1 MGLFIVGIYMIGL
14 SALSIYDVV
23 KHRNYMIKEPYF
35 HSYDF
40 QNEVY
45 NYCENIN
52 NFYVYY
58 KDYNEKFGEIKATK
72 EDMEG
77 LKIFYQDKLK
87 NKQAE
92 IESMYSNYI
101 HEAERVSDKDKANKL
116 TDEKNKKLEEAVK
129 ENTKTD
135 EEIKK
140 EVASRVDKDYENIKK
155 AIESRKD
162 IKYYIKDARS
172 KKVYTNL
179 YDGTNVDEYIKNKS
193 LYSITFPLKYAGNE
207 EFQGTNRMF
216 RNSNLEEVRII
227 IPKYLDSSGYI
238 LKNYEYYNSIKSRV
252 TKELLV
258 GIGALIIGLLILI
271 GVKRDTNLKL
281 LRLEKV
287 RKIYSDM
294 PLDLRVFIFTIYTVM
309 MLTYLANL
317 NFFYKPLRIDHFIKL
332 TTISIYVAYAMFNI
346 KDAIKLWKNKK
357 ELSIQ
362 WQNSLIIK
370 VLDVSRDSSI
380 NRNIKL
386 KIATIIGI
394 SVMLAM
400 FVLLVPVFILHNL
413 LIGSIISIAYV
424 VLLVRYLFKKADYLN
439 EVLMATEKMVQ
450 GNLDCV
456 IQEKG
461 QGVISKIAYNI
472 NNMKTGYKKSVEQQL
487 KSERL
492 KAELITNVSHD
503 LKTPLTSII
512 NYIELLKNE
521 DLSAEEIRG
530 YIGVLD
536 KKSERLKVLIEDLFE
551 ASKMSSGGVELN
563 IEKIDVAALLK
574 QSIAEFDEKI
584 KKASLILK
592 FNCDKKNVYINLDGK
607 KTWRVFQNLMSNIVK
622 YSQPN
627 TRIYVDLT
635 EEDNSVTIVMKNIAA
650 YEMDFSVDEIFER
663 FKRGDKSRKTEGSG
677 LGLAI
682 ANSIVELQGGIL
694 NIEIDGDLFKAI
706 VKFNK

>member
-1 MGLFIVGIYMIGL
+1 MIAL
-14 SALSIYDVV
+14 SALCIYDAV
-23 KHRNYMIKEPYF
+23 KHSDYMGKEAYF
-35 HSYDF
+35 KSGNF

-45 NYCENIN
+45 GYCKNIE

-72 EDMEG
+72 QDMDG
-77 LKIFYQDKLK
+77 LKLFYQDKLK
-87 NKQAE
+87 NKQME
-92 IESMYSNYI
+92 IENAYNNDI
-101 HEAERVSDKDKANKL
+101 HEAERTLDKDKANKL
-116 TDEKNKKLEEAVK
+116 VNEKNKKLEEAIK

-135 EEIKK
+135 EEIRK
-140 EVASRVDKDYENIKK
+140 EVGSRSDKDYENIKK
-155 AIESRKD
+155 DIQSRKD

-172 KKVYTNL
+172 KEIYSNL
-179 YDGTNVDEYIKNKS
+179 EGITDVDEYIKNKS
-193 LYSITFPLKYAGNE
+193 LYSVRLPLQYTGD
-207 EFQGTNRMF
+207 NRYFGGPDVIF
-216 RNSNLEEVRII
+216 RNHNWEGYIM
-227 IPKYLDSSGYI
+227 IPKDLNSYDYI
-238 LKNYEYYNSIKSRV
+238 LKSYKYYNSVESRV
-252 TKELLV
+252 AKEILV
-258 GIGALIIGLLILI
+258 GIGSLIIGVLILI
-271 GVKRDTNLKL
+271 AVKKNSNFKL
-281 LRLEKV
+281 LYCDKV
-287 RKIYSDM
+287 RKIYSNI

-309 MLTYLANL
+309 MLTYLINL
-317 NFFYKPLRIDHFIKL
+317 NFFYKPLKIDHFIKI
-332 TTISIYVAYAMFNI
+332 TTISIYVAYAVFNI
-346 KDAIKLWKNKK
+346 KGAIKLWKSKK

-362 WQNSLIIK
+362 WQNSLVIK
-370 VLDVSRDSSI
+370 VLNVSRKSSI

-386 KIATIIGI
+386 KIVTIIGI
-394 SVMLAM
+394 SVILAM
-400 FVLLVPVFILHNL
+400 FVLLVFGITMHNI
-413 LIGSIISIAYV
+413 LIGGIISITYL

-450 GNLDCV
+450 GDLDC
-456 IQEKG
+456 IIEEKG

-472 NNMKTGYKKSVEQQL
+472 NNMKVGYKKSVEQQL

-512 NYIELLKNE
+512 NYIELLKKE

-592 FNCDKKNVYINLDGK
+592 FNCEKKNVYVNLDGK
-607 KTWRVFQNLMSNIVK
+607 KTWRVFQNLISNIVK

-627 TRIYVDLT
+627 TRIYVDLI
-635 EEDNSVTIVMKNIAA
+635 EEDNNVTIVMKNIAA
-650 YEMDFSVDEIFER
+650 YEMDFGVDEIFER

-682 ANSIVELQGGIL
+682 ANSIVELQGGTL

>member
-1 MGLFIVGIYMIGL
+1 MIGL
-14 SALSIYDVV
+14 SALCMYDVV
-23 KHRNYMIKEPYF
+23 KHRDYMIKEPYF
-35 HSYDF
+35 HSHDF

-92 IESMYSNYI
+92 IERVYSNYI

-140 EVASRVDKDYENIKK
+140 EVAARVDKDYENIKK

-193 LYSITFPLKYAGNE
+193 LYSITFPLKYAENE

-227 IPKYLDSSGYI
+227 IPKYLDSSSYI
-238 LKNYEYYNSIKSRV
+238 LKNYEYYNSLKSRV

-258 GIGALIIGLLILI
+258 GIGALIIGLLILV

-281 LRLEKV
+281 LRLEKA

-317 NFFYKPLRIDHFIKL
+317 NFFYKPLKIDHFIKI
-332 TTISIYVAYAMFNI
+332 TTISIYVAYAVFKI
-346 KDAIKLWKNKK
+346 KDVIKLWKNKK

-362 WQNSLIIK
+362 WQNSLTIK
-370 VLDVSRDSSI
+370 MLNISRKSSI

-413 LIGSIISIAYV
+413 LIGSIISITYV

-456 IQEKG
+456 IEEKG

-512 NYIELLKNE
+512 NYIELLKKE

-563 IEKIDVAALLK
+563 MEKIDVAALLK

-592 FNCDKKNVYINLDGK
+592 FSCDKKNVYVSLDGK
-607 KTWRVFQNLMSNIVK
+607 KTWRVFQNLISNIVK

-682 ANSIVELQGGIL
+682 ANSIVQLQGGIL

-706 VKFNK
+706 VIFSKCV